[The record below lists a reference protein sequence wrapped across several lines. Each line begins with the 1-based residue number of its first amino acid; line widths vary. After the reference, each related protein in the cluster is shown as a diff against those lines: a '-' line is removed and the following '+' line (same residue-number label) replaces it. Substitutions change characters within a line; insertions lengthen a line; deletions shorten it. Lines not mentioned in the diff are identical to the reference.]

1 MLNSDGSAKTL
12 DPKKSSIGQRRAPQ
26 PKKVRIYSWFH
37 WCFFLLF
44 HWFILNFQKGFG
56 AQKVSTDFK
65 EVERTVQEQEKLRE
79 QQAHLEVKNRE
90 EAEKQM
96 EKQMY
101 V

>member
-1 MLNSDGSAKTL
+1 M
-12 DPKKSSIGQRRAPQ
+12 
-26 PKKVRIYSWFH
+26 
-37 WCFFLLF
+37 
-44 HWFILNFQKGFG
+44 NFQKGFG